1 MHPHK
6 YAIPQLSEQ
15 LSLSLL
21 QQIDSRPYQQLTFQ
35 SLLFD
40 FFFVWLVFLSVF
52 RFLFFIMT
60 PQHLAFAPSVSVFP
74 LLPPKDTAVSGI
86 RPGCGLILTEQW
98 AMQAF
103 FFPPTVGSRVE
114 YLPGDVF
121 CWAPFTHN
129 TDCKWCSGLQSSWP
143 RRRPDTSLSQEEP
156 QETGQTP
163 VPSVAIRRILW
174 LAVSR

>member
-52 RFLFFIMT
+52 RFLLFIMT

-86 RPGCGLILTEQW
+86 RPGCGLILTEQ
-98 AMQAF
+98 
-103 FFPPTVGSRVE
+103 
-114 YLPGDVF
+114 
-121 CWAPFTHN
+121 
-129 TDCKWCSGLQSSWP
+129 
-143 RRRPDTSLSQEEP
+143 
-156 QETGQTP
+156 
-163 VPSVAIRRILW
+163 
-174 LAVSR
+174 